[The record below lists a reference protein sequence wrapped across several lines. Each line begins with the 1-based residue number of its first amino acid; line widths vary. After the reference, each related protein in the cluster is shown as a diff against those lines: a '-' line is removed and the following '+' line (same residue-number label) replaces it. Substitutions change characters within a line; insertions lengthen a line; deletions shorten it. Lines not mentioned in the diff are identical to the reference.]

1 VENKNN
7 IMNFYENKLAIFKR
21 DKGVLISKYEQKIS
35 QIGSSLEINKA
46 TMLQVQQENTQ
57 SNNMN
62 STINNM
68 TSNYNYIASTMP
80 NRINKNNSLA

>member
-1 VENKNN
+1 
-7 IMNFYENKLAIFKR
+7 MNFYENKLAIFKR